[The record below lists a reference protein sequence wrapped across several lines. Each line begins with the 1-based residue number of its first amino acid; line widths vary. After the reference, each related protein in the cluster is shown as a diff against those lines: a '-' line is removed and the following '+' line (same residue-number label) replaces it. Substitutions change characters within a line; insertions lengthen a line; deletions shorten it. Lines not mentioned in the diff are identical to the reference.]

1 MNLKILV
8 DENNLITSYAK
19 VGGFDGDIEVDD
31 SIVPRD
37 FDQNYKPKYYLY
49 QNEEIVVNPNYQP
62 ETPVQPSTPSQT
74 VMSDSTIKNM
84 VATLQKQSAQSNIR
98 SLKLERENEVLKSRI
113 AQLESKVEVT
123 DNDKNE

>member
-1 MNLKILV
+1 MQILV
-8 DENNLITSYAK
+8 NNDNEIIGYATI
-19 VGGFDGDIEVDD
+19 GGFEDGIDVENDNI
-31 SIVPRD
+31 PQG
-37 FDQNYKPKYYLY
+37 FTQNYKTRYYLY
-49 QNEEIVVNPNYQP
+49 QNEQIVVNPNYQP
-62 ETPVQPSTPSQT
+62 ETPVQPTTPTQP
-74 VMSDSTIKNM
+74 VMSDDTLKYM

>member
-1 MNLKILV
+1 MRILINEN
-8 DENNLITSYAK
+8 DEIVGYATI
-19 VGGFDGDIEVDD
+19 GGLEGDFEIDD
-31 SIVPRD
+31 STVPQD
-37 FDQNYKPKYYLY
+37 FTQNYKPKYYLY
-49 QNEEIVVNPNYQP
+49 QNEQIIVNPNYQT
-62 ETPVQPSTPSQT
+62 ETPVQPTTPTQP
-74 VMSDSTIKNM
+74 VISDDTLKYM